1 MHRNKLLA
9 LLDGFECSEALAAA
23 DGLPSTLARFRAFV
37 RRQPDCFRRDCWD
50 DGHVT
55 ASALVV
61 NRDRSAMLLTLHAKL
76 GKWLQLGGHA
86 DGETDPLAVAL
97 REVWEESGLAAK
109 PLSTEAIDLDI
120 HAIPARGREPAHFH
134 YDVRFALA
142 AESSLLVASHE
153 SLDLRWVPLDEV
165 EAFTREKS
173 ILRLVAAARQW
184 CR

>member
-1 MHRNKLLA
+1 M
-9 LLDGFECSEALAAA
+9 
-23 DGLPSTLARFRAFV
+23 
-37 RRQPDCFRRDCWD
+37 
-50 DGHVT
+50 T

-86 DGETDPLAVAL
+86 DGEADPLAVAL
-97 REVWEESGLAAK
+97 REVREESGLATK
-109 PLSTEAIDLDI
+109 PLSPEAIDLDI
-120 HAIPARGREPAHFH
+120 HAIPPRGREPAHFH

-142 AESSLLVASHE
+142 ADSSPLVASHE
-153 SLDLRWVPLDEV
+153 SLDLRWVRLDDV

-173 ILRLVAAARQW
+173 ILRLVAVARQW